1 MEMEKVSLFMAFSA
15 GLLSFLSPCVLPVI
29 PSYLSYITGLSFEDL
44 TGSQDR
50 GRIRKIT
57 ITNSLFFIAGFS
69 FIFVML
75 GASSSF
81 LGRFLYDY
89 QETIRKIGG
98 AMIVLFGLYIAG
110 ILRIGFLSRYKRLHL
125 QNKPAGLIGSFFV
138 GAAFAAGWTPCIG
151 PVLGSILIYASTT
164 DSVATGTGLLS
175 VYALGL
181 GIPFLITSIAI
192 NTALSYFKRINRYM
206 RIISVVTGLLLVVVG
221 ILLFTGDFS
230 LLTQYMIKIIPVPVF
245 G

>member
-57 ITNSLFFIAGFS
+57 ITNSLLFIAGFS

>member
-1 MEMEKVSLFMAFSA
+1 MERVSLLMAFSA

-29 PSYLSYITGLSFEDL
+29 PSYVSYITGLSFEDL
-44 TGSQDR
+44 TGNQDR
-50 GRIRKIT
+50 VRIRRIT

-81 LGRFLYDY
+81 LGRFLSDH
-89 QETIRKIGG
+89 QEIIRKIGG
-98 AMIVLFGLYIAG
+98 AMIMVFGLYIAG
-110 ILRIGFLSRYKRLHL
+110 ILRIGFLSSDKRLHL
-125 QNKPAGLIGSFFV
+125 QNKPAGFLGTFLV

-151 PVLGSILIYASTT
+151 PVLGSILIYSSMT
-164 DSVATGTGLLS
+164 DSVATGMGLLS

-206 RIISVVTGLLLVVVG
+206 RIISAVTGLFLVSVG
-221 ILLFTGDFS
+221 ILLFAGDFS
-230 LLTQYMIKIIPVPVF
+230 LLTQYMIKIISVSPF

>member
-1 MEMEKVSLFMAFSA
+1 MGKVSLLMAFSA

-29 PSYLSYITGLSFEDL
+29 PSYVSYITGLSFEDL

-81 LGRFLYDY
+81 LGRFLSDH

-110 ILRIGFLSRYKRLHL
+110 VLRIGFLSRDKRLHL
-125 QNKPAGLIGSFFV
+125 QNKPAGLLGTFLV

-151 PVLGSILIYASTT
+151 PILGSILLYASTI
-164 DSVATGTGLLS
+164 DSVSSGMGLLS

-181 GIPFLITSIAI
+181 GIPFLITAVAI
-192 NTALSYFKRINRYM
+192 STALSYFKRINRYM
-206 RIISVVTGLLLVVVG
+206 RIISIVTGLFLVVVG
-221 ILLFTGDFS
+221 ILLFTGDFT
-230 LLTQYMIKIIPVPVF
+230 LLTQYMIKLIPVPIL

>member
-1 MEMEKVSLFMAFSA
+1 MEKVSLLMAFSA

-29 PSYLSYITGLSFEDL
+29 PSYVSYITGISFEYL
-44 TGSQDR
+44 TGGQDR

-69 FIFVML
+69 LIFVML

-81 LGRFLYDY
+81 LGRFLSDH
-89 QETIRKIGG
+89 QEVIRKIGG

-110 ILRIGFLSRYKRLHL
+110 ILRIGFLSRDKRLHL
-125 QNKPAGLIGSFFV
+125 QNKPAGLLGTFLV

-164 DSVATGTGLLS
+164 DSVATGMGLLS

-206 RIISVVTGLLLVVVG
+206 RLISVVTGILLAVVG

-230 LLTQYMIKIIPVPVF
+230 RLTQYMIKTIPTSVF
-245 G
+245 R

>member
-1 MEMEKVSLFMAFSA
+1 MEKVSLLMAFGA
-15 GLLSFLSPCVLPVI
+15 GFLSFLSPCVLPVI
-29 PSYLSYITGLSFEDL
+29 PSYVSYITGISFEDL
-44 TGSQDR
+44 TGGQDR

-69 FIFVML
+69 FVFIML

-81 LGRFLYDY
+81 LGRFLSDH
-89 QETIRKIGG
+89 QEVIRKIGG
-98 AMIVLFGLYIAG
+98 AMIVMFGLYIAG
-110 ILRIGFLSRYKRLHL
+110 ILRIGFLSGDKRLHL
-125 QNKPAGLIGSFFV
+125 QNKPVGLLGTFFV

-164 DSVATGTGLLS
+164 GSVATGMGLLS

-192 NTALSYFKRINRYM
+192 NTAFSYFKRINRYM
-206 RIISVVTGLLLVVVG
+206 RLISVVTGMLLVVVG

-230 LLTQYMIKIIPVPVF
+230 RLTQYMIKIIPVSP
-245 G
+245 

>member
-1 MEMEKVSLFMAFSA
+1 MGKVSLLMAFRA

-57 ITNSLFFIAGFS
+57 ITNSLLFIAGFS

-151 PVLGSILIYASTT
+151 PVLGSILIYARTT

>member
-1 MEMEKVSLFMAFSA
+1 MEKVSLLMAFSA

-29 PSYLSYITGLSFEDL
+29 PSYVSYITGISFEDL
-44 TGSQDR
+44 TGGQDR

-81 LGRFLYDY
+81 LGRFLSDH
-89 QETIRKIGG
+89 QEAIRKIGG
-98 AMIVLFGLYIAG
+98 AMIVIFGLYIAG
-110 ILRIGFLSRYKRLHL
+110 ILRIGFLSGDKRLHL
-125 QNKPAGLIGSFFV
+125 QNKPAGLLGTFLV

-164 DSVATGTGLLS
+164 DSVATGMGLLS

-206 RIISVVTGLLLVVVG
+206 RAISLVTGLLLVVVG

-230 LLTQYMIKIIPVPVF
+230 LLTQYMIKTIPTSVF
-245 G
+245 R

>member
-29 PSYLSYITGLSFEDL
+29 PSYVSYITGMSFEDL

-57 ITNSLFFIAGFS
+57 ITNSLLFIAGFS